1 MVIIMKDNIIQGCL
15 YSCIFNGF
23 GGHHWILSAKLANAI
38 GQVLVFGIR
47 MC

>member
-1 MVIIMKDNIIQGCL
+1 MKDNVIQGCL